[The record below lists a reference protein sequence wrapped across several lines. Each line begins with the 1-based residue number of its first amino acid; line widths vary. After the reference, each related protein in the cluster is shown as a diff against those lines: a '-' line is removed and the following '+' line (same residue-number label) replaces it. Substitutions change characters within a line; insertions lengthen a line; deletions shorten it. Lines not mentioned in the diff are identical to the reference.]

1 MSLIMLKTN
10 LAAEKSME
18 ELDPK
23 AKGYKNSRKDRR
35 KANDASYKGP
45 ERRLGKRREKELLKI
60 IEHLEGETK
69 N

>member
-1 MSLIMLKTN
+1 MVKTN
-10 LAAEKSME
+10 LAVEKSME
-18 ELDPK
+18 EFDPK
-23 AKGYKNSRKDRR
+23 ATGYKNLRKDRR
-35 KANDASYKGP
+35 KADDPSYKGP

>member
-1 MSLIMLKTN
+1 
-10 LAAEKSME
+10 ME
-18 ELDPK
+18 EFDPK
-23 AKGYKNSRKDRR
+23 ATGYKNLRKDRR
-35 KANDASYKGP
+35 KADDPSYKGP